1 MKQENQGFSGSE
13 TKGRFLKST
22 EQIHQELLL
31 KEIRTAFWEMH
42 HSLPSMLDL
51 ERLEEGLV

>member
-1 MKQENQGFSGSE
+1 MK
-13 TKGRFLKST
+13 TR

-42 HSLPSMLDL
+42 HSIPSMTEL
-51 ERLEEGLV
+51 EKLEEALI

>member
-1 MKQENQGFSGSE
+1 MKSQ
-13 TKGRFLKST
+13 

-42 HSLPSMLDL
+42 HSIPSMTEL
-51 ERLEEGLV
+51 ERIEEAFV

>member
-1 MKQENQGFSGSE
+1 MK
-13 TKGRFLKST
+13 TT

-42 HSLPSMLDL
+42 HSIPSMAEL
-51 ERLEEGLV
+51 EKLEEGLV